1 MGDGG
6 LRRICQCSQS
16 TQRSQASTA
25 EEGLSGLAWNLW
37 KQGKDR
43 EPWFSLEFPNL
54 ETVTVIA
61 TDLSTSL

>member
-37 KQGKDR
+37 KQGTDR